1 MKKTIFT
8 ILALASV
15 LTACQ
20 KENTVEIKQKT
31 TDEAAVTPE
40 AMLYNEVALLIGETP
55 NGQSAFDLARMIK
68 EADNEFET
76 ISFDDIANPDTKS
89 GENTDF
95 MRSLLDNLNKNAAKY
110 PSILRQLGNTKA
122 NIQEIDDLK
131 KLDVELYM
139 PESEN
144 FSLDKIQNITVTY
157 DPVIRDDFSSGYR
170 YDLNTGEKV
179 FVSKVDEKYLE
190 QNPTII
196 VLPKDHTEY
205 TKAVTTIP
213 DGLIKQN
220 ITNSESIREQDILYT
235 TVQSIRVNKSAKG
248 WCGAISNKLK
258 LAIYRASG
266 DVEFLDNGELKAS
279 GRCHKPILIAI
290 SKKDLK
296 ASKWKDNVNYLF
308 DDDWDL
314 HEYNQKIYFASE
326 HNMGGSAQKINTDVG
341 IGYKDKKFTADLGFN
356 VNLSFSLSRNSI
368 LREHNELT
376 RKSILATNVHQ
387 PNPHNGFTVRSYGP
401 VDIVYNFFYTKID

>member
-1 MKKTIFT
+1 M
-8 ILALASV
+8 
-15 LTACQ
+15 TACQ

-89 GENTDF
+89 GESTDF